1 MTVLPQAAAAPGAM
15 PSFFTDAFIG
25 GRFVPARSGRRFSA
39 VNPATGQTLALVASC
54 DGDDVNA
61 AVAAARAAF
70 EDRRWA
76 GLKPGE
82 RKKILMRFADL
93 VRAHRDEL
101 ALTETLNMGKPI
113 SDAKSID
120 VRATADCIS
129 YYGEAADKVYGVVAP
144 TADDTLALVLREPL
158 GVVGCMTPWNF
169 PMIMAA
175 WKFAPALAMGNSVVL
190 KPAEESPLTAL
201 RLAALAQ
208 EAGIPDGV
216 FNVVPGL
223 GEEAGAALGRHM
235 DVDSLAFTGSTE
247 VGRYFMRYSA
257 ESNLKRVSLELGGK
271 TGFVVAADALDLDA
285 VAEAAA
291 AGIFFNQGEMC
302 TAGSRLLVDNKIK
315 AALVERVVAA
325 AEKWMPRDP
334 LDPSAPAGAVVSR
347 QHQRRILDAVERGR
361 SEGARLVTGGRAVL
375 EETGGAFVA
384 PTVFD
389 QVEPHSSLAQQE
401 IFGPV
406 LSVIGFDGLD
416 EGVEIA
422 NGTPYGLG
430 AAIWSADLAA
440 AHKVARKFKA
450 GVVYVNCFDA
460 DDITTP
466 FGGVKQSGFGR
477 DKSLHALDKYSDLK
491 TVWTRL

>member
-1 MTVLPQAAAAPGAM
+1 M
-15 PSFFTDAFIG
+15 PSSPASVSVPAFQTDAFIG
-25 GRFVPARSGRRFSA
+25 GRFVPALDGKRFTA
-39 VNPATGQTLALVASC
+39 VNPATGRDLAEVAAC
-54 DGDDVNA
+54 GPADVDA
-61 AVAAARAAF
+61 AVSVARTAF

-82 RKKILMRFADL
+82 RKKVLMRFADL
-93 VRAHRDEL
+93 IRAHRDEL

-113 SDAKSID
+113 ADAKSID
-120 VRATADCIS
+120 VRATADCFS
-129 YYGEAADKVYGVVAP
+129 YYGEAADKVYGEVAP
-144 TADDTLALVLREPL
+144 TSDDNLALVLREPL
-158 GVVGCMTPWNF
+158 GVVGCVTPWNF

-175 WKFAPALAMGNSVVL
+175 WKVAPALAMGNSVIL

-235 DVDSLAFTGSTE
+235 DVDALAFTGSTE

-271 TGFVVAADALDLDA
+271 TGFVVAADVPDLDA
-285 VAEAAA
+285 VAEAVA

-302 TAGSRLLVDNKIK
+302 TAGSRLLVDNRIK
-315 AALVERVVAA
+315 DALVERVAA
-325 AEKWMPRDP
+325 AAAAWMPGDP
-334 LDPSAPAGAVVSR
+334 LDPESPAGAVVS
-347 QHQRRILDAVERGR
+347 HHHLGRILAAVKRGEA
-361 SEGARLVTGGRAVL
+361 EGARCVVGGHAVH
-375 EETGGAFVA
+375 EDTGGAFMA

-389 QVEPHSSLAQQE
+389 HVEPHSSLAQQE

-416 EGVEIA
+416 EAVEIA
-422 NGTPYGLG
+422 NSTPYGLG
-430 AAIWSADLAA
+430 AAVWSGDLAA
-440 AHKVARKFKA
+440 AHRVARRFKA
-450 GVVYVNCFDA
+450 GIVYVNCFDA
-460 DDITTP
+460 DDITVP

-477 DKSLHALDKYSDLK
+477 DKSLHALEKYSDLK

>member
-1 MTVLPQAAAAPGAM
+1 MTVAARHAPVAAPI
-15 PSFFTDAFIG
+15 FRTDAFIN
-25 GRFVPARSGRRFSA
+25 GRFVPAQSGRRFIA
-39 VNPATGQTLALVASC
+39 VNPATGQPLAEVASC
-54 DGDDVNA
+54 DGKDVDL
-61 AVAAARAAF
+61 AVQAARAAF

-82 RKKILMRFADL
+82 RKRILVKFAEL
-93 VRAHRDEL
+93 VRAAREDL

-113 SDAKSID
+113 SDARSID
-120 VRATADCIS
+120 VRATADAIA
-129 YYGEAADKVYGVVAP
+129 YYGEAADKVYGEIAP
-144 TADDTLALVLREPL
+144 TSDDNLALIMREPL
-158 GVVGCMTPWNF
+158 GVVGCVTPWNF

-201 RLAALAQ
+201 KLAALAQ

-223 GEEAGAALGRHM
+223 GEEAGAALGLHP
-235 DVDSLAFTGSTE
+235 DVDAIGFTGSTE

-257 ESNLKRVSLELGGK
+257 DSNLKRVALELGGK
-271 TGFVVAADALDLDA
+271 TGFVVAHDVPDLDA

-302 TAGSRLLVDNKIK
+302 TAGSRLLADWRIK
-315 AALVERVVAA
+315 DELVERISAA
-325 AEKWMPRDP
+325 AQKWMPDDP
-334 LDPSAPAGAVVSR
+334 LNPEAPAGAVVSAV
-347 QHQRRILDAVERGR
+347 HQKRILAAIDEGLA
-361 SEGARLVTGGRAVL
+361 EGARLVVGGTAVR

-389 QVEPHSSLAQQE
+389 GVEPNSALAQKE

-416 EGVEIA
+416 EAVEIA
-422 NGTPYGLG
+422 NNTVYGLG
-430 AAIWSADLAA
+430 AAVWSADLGA
-440 AHKVARKFKA
+440 AHKVARRFKA

-477 DKSLHALDKYSDLK
+477 DKSLHALEKYSDLK
-491 TVWTRL
+491 TI

>member
-1 MTVLPQAAAAPGAM
+1 MTVLPQAAAAPGAI
-15 PSFFTDAFIG
+15 PSFHTDAFIG
-25 GRFVPARSGRRFSA
+25 GRFVPARSGRRFTA
-39 VNPATGQTLALVASC
+39 VNPATGQPLAQVAAC
-54 DGDDVNA
+54 AADDVNA
-61 AVAAARAAF
+61 AVVAARAAF

-82 RKKILMRFADL
+82 RKRVLVRFAEL
-93 VRAHRDEL
+93 VRAHQDEL

-120 VRATADCIS
+120 VRATADCIA
-129 YYGEAADKVYGVVAP
+129 YYGEAADKVYGEVAP
-144 TADDTLALVLREPL
+144 TSDENLALILREPL
-158 GVVGCMTPWNF
+158 GVVGCVTPWNF

-175 WKFAPALAMGNSVVL
+175 WKFAPALAMGNSVIL

-223 GEEAGAALGRHM
+223 GAEAGAALGRHM
-235 DVDSLAFTGSTE
+235 DVDALAFTGSTE
-247 VGRYFMRYSA
+247 VGRYFLRYSS

-271 TGFVVAADALDLDA
+271 TGFVVAADVPDLDA

-315 AALVERVVAA
+315 DALVERVVAA
-325 AEKWMPRDP
+325 AAKWMPGNP
-334 LDPSAPAGAVVSR
+334 LDPSAVAGAVVSR
-347 QHQRRILDAVERGR
+347 EHQRRILDAINLGM
-361 SEGARLVTGGRAVL
+361 SEGARLVTGGTAVL

-389 QVEPHSSLAQQE
+389 QVEPHSALAQQE

-422 NGTPYGLG
+422 NSTPYGLG
-430 AAIWSADLAA
+430 AAVWSADLGA
-440 AHKVARKFKA
+440 AHKAARRFKA

-460 DDITTP
+460 DDITVP

-491 TVWTRL
+491 TIWTRL